1 VRVSFQSVHSHSLDR
16 FASRLLFPVTMSG
29 LNAELKASQDAKDVA
44 NATFLSRAVPT
55 VLYQCP
61 ICMEDAANMEDPV
74 STACGHIFCEQ
85 CILTWVLRDR
95 TGETLGCPM
104 CRGNEHVMGVTVEA
118 ARRRQH
124 EKGNPPPQVPFVC
137 FDGRIAWGLRAPHR
151 CTSPPPLTPE
161 MVRQEAANQPT
172 RTLPERRHWTVG
184 TTLERGLDDSTFQE
198 RVRRTL
204 AEDERKR
211 RQESAA
217 AGMSPRAIDAYR
229 TVGGAISY
237 ELRSCT
243 MQ

>member
-1 VRVSFQSVHSHSLDR
+1 MEELDP
-16 FASRLLFPVTMSG
+16 ALV
-29 LNAELKASQDAKDVA
+29 AEIEATNHVA
-44 NATFLSRAVPT
+44 NAAADATFLSRAVPT

-85 CILTWVLRDR
+85 CILTWVLKDR
-95 TGETLGCPM
+95 QGTGETLGCPV

-124 EKGNPPPQVPFVC
+124 EKGNPLPQVQQQMVRQEAPFY
-137 FDGRIAWGLRAPHR
+137 W
-151 CTSPPPLTPE
+151 SPPPLTPE
-161 MVRQEAANQPT
+161 MVRQEASDAALQERLRRN
-172 RTLPERRHWTVG
+172 LAENERRCRQGHWTVG
-184 TTLERGLDDSTFQE
+184 TTLERGISDATLQE

-204 AEDERKR
+204 AEDERRR

-237 ELRSCT
+237 ELQSCT

>member
-1 VRVSFQSVHSHSLDR
+1 
-16 FASRLLFPVTMSG
+16 M
-29 LNAELKASQDAKDVA
+29 
-44 NATFLSRAVPT
+44 SRAVPV

-95 TGETLGCPM
+95 QNTGETLGCPV

-124 EKGNPPPQVPFVC
+124 EKGNPTPQVQQQMVRQEAPFY
-137 FDGRIAWGLRAPHR
+137 W
-151 CTSPPPLTPE
+151 SPPPLTPE

-184 TTLERGLDDSTFQE
+184 TTLERGLDDATFQE

-204 AEDERKR
+204 AEDERRR

-237 ELRSCT
+237 ELQSCT

>member
-1 VRVSFQSVHSHSLDR
+1 MDPALVAEIEATNHV
-16 FASRLLFPVTMSG
+16 A
-29 LNAELKASQDAKDVA
+29 NAAA

-124 EKGNPPPQVPFVC
+124 EKGNPPPQVQQQMVRQEAPFY
-137 FDGRIAWGLRAPHR
+137 W
-151 CTSPPPLTPE
+151 SPPPLTPE

-184 TTLERGLDDSTFQE
+184 TTLERGLDDATLQE

-204 AEDERKR
+204 AEDERR
-211 RQESAA
+211 CRQESAA